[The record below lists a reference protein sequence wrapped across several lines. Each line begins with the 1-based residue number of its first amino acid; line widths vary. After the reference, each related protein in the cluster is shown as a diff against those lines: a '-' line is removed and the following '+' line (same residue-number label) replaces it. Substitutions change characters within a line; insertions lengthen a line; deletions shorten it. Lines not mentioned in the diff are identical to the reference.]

1 MKQYGRLA
9 ALLLAWVSTSAT
21 AELSG
26 NVALEVLLFTEDA
39 QFEKQFDD
47 NLTASFQPKWSGE
60 WNDGD
65 DSWSTELFLRADG
78 KDDERNHADIREL
91 MWLHLDG
98 DNEWRVGINTMF
110 WGVTESQH
118 LVDVVNQIDQVE
130 GIDGEDKLGQPMIH
144 LKRYEDWGV
153 VDLLVLPGFRERT
166 FQGIEGRPRL
176 SLVVD
181 GDATTYQSSDEDS
194 HIDYAFRYSHTIDNL
209 DFGITWFKGTNR
221 EPEFN
226 AALDSNG
233 QPILIP
239 HYAQMSQLGLDAQLI
254 DEDWTWKLEVIHRET
269 DDIDFEALTG
279 GFEYTFYGVYES
291 DIDLGTLVEYSH
303 DNRPEGQRGV
313 FDRDIF
319 VGARLAFNN
328 VQSTELLAGFVVDT
342 DKQSR
347 SFRLEGNRR
356 IGDSWKATIEAQVF
370 SNIDDQDP
378 LIAFEDDDYLLFE
391 MARYF

>member
-1 MKQYGRLA
+1 MAWLSTA
-9 ALLLAWVSTSAT
+9 AV

-26 NVALEVLLFTEDA
+26 NVALEAFLFTEDA

-65 DSWSTELFLRADG
+65 DSWSTELFFRADG
-78 KDDERNHADIREL
+78 KDDERNHTDIREL

-98 DNEWRVGINTMF
+98 DNEWRVGLNTMF

-176 SLVVD
+176 PVVVD
-181 GDATTYQSSDEDS
+181 GDAATYQSSDEDS
-194 HIDYAFRYSHTIDNL
+194 HVDYAFRYSHTIDDL
-209 DFGITWFKGTNR
+209 DFGLTWFKGTNR

-226 AALDSNG
+226 VALDSNG
-233 QPILIP
+233 QPIWIP
-239 HYAQMSQLGLDAQLI
+239 YYAQMSQLGLDAQLI
-254 DEDWTWKLEVIHRET
+254 DEDWTWKLEVIHRDT
-269 DDIDFEALTG
+269 NAIKYEALTG

-319 VGARLAFNN
+319 VGARLAFND

-342 DKQSR
+342 EKQSR

-370 SNIDDQDP
+370 SSIDEQDP
-378 LIAFEDDDYLLFE
+378 LIAFEDDDYLLLE
-391 MARYF
+391 LARFF

>member
-1 MKQYGRLA
+1 MKQHGLWIVF
-9 ALLLAWVSTSAT
+9 LAWLSTAAV
-21 AELSG
+21 AEFSG
-26 NVALEVLLFTEDA
+26 NVALEAFLFTEDA
-39 QFEKQFDD
+39 QFEKQFND
-47 NLTASFQPKWSGE
+47 NLTVSFQPKWSGE

-65 DSWSTELFLRADG
+65 DSWSTELFLRADSE
-78 KDDERNHADIREL
+78 DDGRNHADIREL

-98 DNEWRVGINTMF
+98 DNEWRVGLNTMF

-130 GIDGEDKLGQPMIH
+130 GIDGEDKLGQPMLH

-153 VDLLVLPGFRERT
+153 VDFLVLPGFRERT
-166 FQGIEGRPRL
+166 FQSVEGRPRL
-176 SLVVD
+176 PLLVD
-181 GDATTYQSSDEDS
+181 GDAATYQSSDEDS
-194 HIDYAFRYSHTIDNL
+194 HVDYAIRYSHTIDDF

-226 AALDSNG
+226 TALDSNG

-239 HYAQMSQLGLDAQLI
+239 HYAQMTQLGLDAQLI
-254 DEDWTWKLEVIHRET
+254 DEDWTWKLEVIHRDT
-269 DDIDFEALTG
+269 NNIDFEALTG
-279 GFEYTFYGVYES
+279 GFEYTFYGIYES

-303 DNRPEGQRGV
+303 DNRPEGSRGV

-319 VGARLAFNN
+319 VGARLAFND
-328 VQSTELLAGFVVDT
+328 VQSTDLLAGFVVDT
-342 DKQSR
+342 EKQSR

-370 SNIDDQDP
+370 SNVDESDP
-378 LIAFEDDDYLLFE
+378 LIAFEDDDYLLLE
-391 MARYF
+391 MAKYF